1 MSSIEEQFHMMQQQ
15 IAALQEQPNGASTP
29 MKSAD
34 NTAPIPLHSMGT
46 RPHYDWSPSDTL
58 TELMNLD
65 TPLYT
70 STLLSD
76 SESAFR
82 PLDILSHELVSSE
95 SGNPNLE
102 RYCIMLRDVRKLL
115 LHVCFAMRQARNNIA
130 LRAVNPSFSLKQDQ
144 KIQYT
149 LPLDE
154 FQNTLSYPNIL

>member
-76 SESAFR
+76 SE
-82 PLDILSHELVSSE
+82 
-95 SGNPNLE
+95 
-102 RYCIMLRDVRKLL
+102 CK
-115 LHVCFAMRQARNNIA
+115 
-130 LRAVNPSFSLKQDQ
+130 
-144 KIQYT
+144 T
-149 LPLDE
+149 LIE
-154 FQNTLSYPNIL
+154 SYPSMTHIEYKAPVTIPTAEH